1 MQAFIRS
8 VLAAAI
14 LLLGAGCAS
23 LPPAAA
29 GDAASGFREVR
40 NQPHYRV
47 SVRDGTAAWPT
58 PPLFRLPMVEVA
70 SDALDTAISPAQ
82 GGVVATHAARTV
94 CLALAPWLQWTSADE
109 GGRVALQVRRVAASS
124 SGLAATSAVIDAVV
138 PGPFRLPAGL
148 GALRVDTRIE
158 DGAGAALLELQWER
172 GANPL
177 LHRAR
182 ASSIG
187 DAWELAPS
195 HARDLEEVLA
205 PLKLAKQAEPVRKA
219 NIATCEQRFGRVSV
233 AGRAASMFVPLSPE
247 AIDPSD
253 DTPRTAPQPQPQP
266 QPQPNPGP

>member
-1 MQAFIRS
+1 MGIPQGKEVLVIGAGLFQLALQLARTAQAGPECR
-8 VLAAAI
+8 VLFAVGQQ
-14 LLLGAGCAS
+14 LLTVLLGLGAQVQLQQCHH
-23 LPPAAA
+23 
-29 GDAASGFREVR
+29 
-40 NQPHYRV
+40 Q
-47 SVRDGTAAWPT
+47 
-58 PPLFRLPMVEVA
+58 RLA
-70 SDALDTAISPAQ
+70 
-82 GGVVATHAARTV
+82 
-94 CLALAPWLQWTSADE
+94 
-109 GGRVALQVRRVAASS
+109 RVALAGFCTEQ
-124 SGLAATSAVIDAVV
+124 GLKKRAGA
-138 PGPFRLPAGL
+138 AGL

-158 DGAGAALLELQWER
+158 DGTGAALLELQWER

-253 DTPRTAPQPQPQP
+253 DAPRPAPQP